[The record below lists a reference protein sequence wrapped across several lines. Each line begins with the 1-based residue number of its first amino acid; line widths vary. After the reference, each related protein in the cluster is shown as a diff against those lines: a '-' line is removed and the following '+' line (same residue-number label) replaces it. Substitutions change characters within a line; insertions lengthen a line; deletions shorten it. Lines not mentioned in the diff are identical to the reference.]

1 MHRRLFRA
9 VYALNY
15 VMQAGFMML
24 FPAGLLILGGWL
36 LHNRCGVGRWVMILS
51 IVLGVLL
58 GMYSF
63 FHYLLKTMNHIDPTQ
78 TKGGTE
84 DDGTH

>member
-1 MHRRLFRA
+1 MHKRIFRA

-15 VMQAGFMML
+15 VIQASLTML
-24 FPAGLLILGGWL
+24 CPAGLLILGGWL
-36 LHNRCGVGRWVMILS
+36 LHHRCGVGRWVLIAA
-51 IVLGVLL
+51 IVLGVLT
-58 GMYSF
+58 GVYSF

-84 DDGTH
+84 HDGTN